1 MHLQVRQG
9 AFFCLS
15 IYMKVG
21 VSTLHPIHLASFFVI
36 RFSLFCYLK
45 ERSEGPREHKEEW
58 MLPRSFL
65 PTVVWMTKGSM
76 VNRVKGLGI
85 NFRVYMYT
93 NG

>member
-1 MHLQVRQG
+1 
-9 AFFCLS
+9 
-15 IYMKVG
+15 MKVG